1 MPETIPDDSVGIVE
15 TQIIHFSEPLTLQC
29 GKTLS
34 EYDIAYETYGKL
46 NADASNAI
54 LICHALSGDQHVA
67 GYNSMEDR
75 KPGWWESAI
84 GPGKPIDTNHFFVVC
99 INNLGGCKG
108 STGPNT
114 INPATGKY
122 WGPDFPIVTVKD
134 WIVCQHRFMHAMK
147 VEKWCAVIGGSL
159 GGMQVLQWTID
170 YPDLL
175 DFAVVIAAAPKL
187 SAQNI
192 AFNEVARQSIM
203 SDPDFHDGYYLEKDT
218 IPRRG
223 LMLARML
230 GHITYLSDDAMRD
243 KFGRELREGKLNFG
257 FDVDFQVD
265 SYLRYQGRSFVDR
278 FDANT
283 YLLMTKVLDYFDPA
297 GDYDDDLAKALQK
310 TSAKFMVISFTSD
323 WRFAPERSQEIVKAL
338 LQAEKQVSYV
348 EIEANQGHDAFL
360 IPIPHYMNVFR
371 SYMRN
376 IARTLPATKA
386 AKNPEVAS

>member
-15 TQIIHFSEPLTLQC
+15 TQIIHFSEPLTLEC

-34 EYDIAYETYGKL
+34 EYDIAYETYGEL

-54 LICHALSGDQHVA
+54 LICHALSGDQHAA

-84 GPGKPIDTNHFFVVC
+84 GPGKPIDTNTFFVVS

-114 INPATGKY
+114 INPETGKY

-134 WIVCQHRFMHAMK
+134 WILCQHRFMHALNI
-147 VEKWCAVIGGSL
+147 EKWCAVIGGSL

-175 DFAVVIAAAPKL
+175 DHAIVIAAAPKL

-203 SDPDFHDGYYLEKDT
+203 SDPDFCEGYYLEKST
-218 IPRRG
+218 VPRRG

-230 GHITYLSDDAMRD
+230 GHITYLSDDSMRD

-257 FDVDFQVD
+257 FDVDFQVE
-265 SYLRYQGRSFVDR
+265 SYLRYQGSSFVDR

-297 GDYDDDLAKALQK
+297 GDFDDDLAKALQK

-338 LQAEKQVSYV
+338 LQAEKPVSYV
-348 EIEANQGHDAFL
+348 EVEASQGHDAFL
-360 IPIPHYMNVFR
+360 IPIPHYMNVFG
-371 SYMRN
+371 SHMRN
-376 IARTLPATKA
+376 IARDLPAREVGNKA
-386 AKNPEVAS
+386 EVAS

>member
-15 TQIIHFSEPLTLQC
+15 TQIIHFSEALTLEC
-29 GKTLS
+29 GQTLS
-34 EYDIAYETYGKL
+34 EYDIAYETYGEL

-54 LICHALSGDQHVA
+54 LICHALSGDQHAA
-67 GYNSMEDR
+67 GYNSMDDK
-75 KPGWWESAI
+75 KPGWWDSAI
-84 GPGKPIDTNHFFVVC
+84 GPGKAIDTNRFFVVC

-114 INPATGKY
+114 INPETGKY

-134 WIVCQHRFMHAMK
+134 WILTQYRFMLALDIGH
-147 VEKWCAVIGGSL
+147 WCAVVGGSL

-170 YPDLL
+170 YPDLIKH
-175 DFAVVIAAAPKL
+175 AIVIAAAPKL

-203 SDPDFHDGYYLEKDT
+203 SDPDFCEGHYLEKNT
-218 IPRRG
+218 VPRRG

-230 GHITYLSDDAMRD
+230 GHITYLSDDAMRN

-257 FDVDFQVD
+257 FDVDFQVE

-283 YLLMTKVLDYFDPA
+283 YLLMTKTLDYFDPA
-297 GDYDDDLAKALQK
+297 SEYDDNLALALQR
-310 TSAKFMVISFTSD
+310 TDAHFLVISFTSD
-323 WRFAPERSQEIVKAL
+323 WRFSPKRSQEIVKAL
-338 LQAEKQVSYV
+338 LEAEKQLSYI
-348 EIEANQGHDAFL
+348 EIDANQGHDAFL
-360 IPIPHYMNVFR
+360 IPIPHYMNVFT
-371 SYMRN
+371 SYMKT
-376 IARTLPATKA
+376 IAGEL
-386 AKNPEVAS
+386 S

>member
-1 MPETIPDDSVGIVE
+1 MPETIDDDSVGIVE
-15 TQIIHFSEPLTLQC
+15 TQTIHFSQALTLEC
-29 GKTLS
+29 DKTLA
-34 EYDIAYETYGKL
+34 EYDIAYETYGEL

-54 LICHALSGDQHVA
+54 LICHALSGDQHAA
-67 GYNSMEDR
+67 GYYSMDD
-75 KPGWWESAI
+75 KKAGWWDSAI
-84 GPGKPIDTNHFFVVC
+84 GPGKAIDTKQFFVVC
-99 INNLGGCKG
+99 LNNLGGCKG
-108 STGPNT
+108 SSGPNT
-114 INPATGKY
+114 INPETGKY

-134 WIVCQHRFMHAMK
+134 WALCQYRFMLSLNINY
-147 VEKWCAVIGGSL
+147 WCAVIGGSL

-170 YPDLL
+170 YPDLIKN
-175 DFAVVIAAAPKL
+175 AIVIAAAPKL

-203 SDPDFHDGYYLEKDT
+203 SDPDFHNGYYLEKNT
-218 IPRRG
+218 VPRRG

-257 FDVDFQVD
+257 FDVDFQVE

-283 YLLMTKVLDYFDPA
+283 YLLMTKSLDYFDPA
-297 GDYDDDLAKALQK
+297 QNYDDDLALALKQ
-310 TSAKFMVISFTSD
+310 TDAKFLVISFTSD

-338 LQAEKQVSYV
+338 LQAEKQVSYI
-348 EIEANQGHDAFL
+348 EIEASQGHDAFL
-360 IPIPHYMNVFR
+360 IPIPHYMAVFT

-376 IARTLPATKA
+376 IAEKL
-386 AKNPEVAS
+386 S

>member
-1 MPETIPDDSVGIVE
+1 M
-15 TQIIHFSEPLTLQC
+15 
-29 GKTLS
+29 
-34 EYDIAYETYGKL
+34 
-46 NADASNAI
+46 
-54 LICHALSGDQHVA
+54 
-67 GYNSMEDR
+67 
-75 KPGWWESAI
+75 
-84 GPGKPIDTNHFFVVC
+84 VC

-108 STGPNT
+108 SAGPNT
-114 INPATGKY
+114 VNPETGKY

-134 WIVCQHRFMHAMK
+134 WIVSQHRFMHALNI
-147 VEKWCAVIGGSL
+147 EKWCAVIGGSL

-175 DFAVVIAAAPKL
+175 DHAIVIAAAPKL

-203 SDPDFHDGYYLEKDT
+203 SDPDFCEGYYLEKNT
-218 IPRRG
+218 VPRRG

-230 GHITYLSDDAMRD
+230 GHITYLSDDSMRD

-257 FDVDFQVD
+257 FDVDFQVE

-297 GDYDDDLAKALQK
+297 GDFDDDLAKALEK

-338 LQAEKQVSYV
+338 LQAEKQVSYIEV
-348 EIEANQGHDAFL
+348 EANQGHDAFL
-360 IPIPHYMNVFR
+360 IPIPHYMNVFG

-376 IARTLPATKA
+376 IARTLPVREVGNTG
-386 AKNPEVAS
+386 EVAS